1 MRELETQLAEA
12 NKRIAEGAKAI
23 ARQQAIIARLQ
34 RRGQDIS
41 EARKLLGQLHAGQ
54 LKLANE
60 QERIAKALAK
70 ALKT

>member
-1 MRELETQLAEA
+1 MGELETQLAEA

-34 RRGQDIS
+34 HRGQDIS
-41 EARKLLGQLHAGQ
+41 EARKLLGQLHAAQ